1 MHFHLAFAFFSI
13 QFLENAREQWAKKR
27 PDLLPKPEQQGPGTV
42 KPSQSGDSR
51 LPSRPQVNTASGMK
65 PTRPGSQS
73 IGSKPLHAHSQLASV
88 SGGSSKPGFSR
99 PSSLSNSRPKPME
112 HLNEQ
117 SQEDDSNEQS
127 LGQWQSPNRPA
138 SNDRPRPGSQ
148 SNHGNSMARP
158 GNRPI
163 RRPIRR
169 PTRRPLRPRPEY
181 ASYHDDQYS
190 DYPDQQ
196 YYEEDYDEHQQED
209 NDDYAEDDYPD
220 EYEEEEQPLPPRP
233 RPTSGGGL
241 LSKLV
246 GIVGKLIT

>member
-1 MHFHLAFAFFSI
+1 MRFHLAFTFFSI

-27 PDLLPKPEQQGPGTV
+27 PDLLPKPEHQGPGTV
-42 KPSQSGDSR
+42 KPGQSGDSR
-51 LPSRPQVNTASGMK
+51 LPSRPQVNTASAMK

-73 IGSKPLHAHSQLASV
+73 IGSKPLHGHSQLASV
-88 SGGSSKPGFSR
+88 TGGLSKPGFSR

-112 HLNEQ
+112 HSNEQ

-127 LGQWQSPNRPA
+127 LGQGQSPNRPA
-138 SNDRPRPGSQ
+138 SNSRPRPGSQ

-158 GNRPI
+158 GSRPI

-169 PTRRPLRPRPEY
+169 PTRLPRPEY
-181 ASYHDDQYS
+181 ASYHDEQYS

-196 YYEEDYDEHQQED
+196 YYQEDYDE
-209 NDDYAEDDYPD
+209 YTEDDYPD
-220 EYEEEEQPLPPRP
+220 EYEEEEQPLPARP
-233 RPTSGGGL
+233 RPTSSGGL

-246 GIVGKLIT
+246 GFVGKLLT